1 MKSLPNP
8 SIENKRVEVLWLTWE
23 AGLVDL
29 TLSAPGKPTCPKSQ
43 NPAITQITI
52 SQSPREMLSSGT
64 STAALK
70 RYKRAGGV
78 PPGGAV
84 TCVWTCKPAGVV
96 GGRDRCPLCRGSRPP
111 VLLAVHT
118 TQGTWWRKG
127 VRKKQRMP
135 EARKGMTHAD
145 LGQPSGSFPLPAD
158 SGRLPPCCLLAEA
171 CLDNWHGMVVTSQFS
186 PRSQ

>member
-96 GGRDRCPLCRGSRPP
+96 EEGTAARSAGALVLPSCSLSTPRRAPGGEKALGRSRGCQRPER
-111 VLLAVHT
+111 A
-118 TQGTWWRKG
+118 
-127 VRKKQRMP
+127 
-135 EARKGMTHAD
+135 
-145 LGQPSGSFPLPAD
+145 
-158 SGRLPPCCLLAEA
+158 
-171 CLDNWHGMVVTSQFS
+171 
-186 PRSQ
+186 

>member
-23 AGLVDL
+23 VGLVDL

-52 SQSPREMLSSGT
+52 FQSPREMLSSGT

-70 RYKRAGGV
+70 HYKRAGGV
-78 PPGGAV
+78 PLGGTV

-96 GGRDRCPLCRGSRPP
+96 GGRDRCPLCRGALVLPSCSLSTPRRAPGGEKVLGRSR
-111 VLLAVHT
+111 
-118 TQGTWWRKG
+118 GC
-127 VRKKQRMP
+127 QRP
-135 EARKGMTHAD
+135 ERA
-145 LGQPSGSFPLPAD
+145 
-158 SGRLPPCCLLAEA
+158 
-171 CLDNWHGMVVTSQFS
+171 
-186 PRSQ
+186 